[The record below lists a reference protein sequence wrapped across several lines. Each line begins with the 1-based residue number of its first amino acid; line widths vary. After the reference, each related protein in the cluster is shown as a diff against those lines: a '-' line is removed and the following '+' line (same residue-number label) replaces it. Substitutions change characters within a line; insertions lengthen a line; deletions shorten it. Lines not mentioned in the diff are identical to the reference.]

1 MNLEPVITTIETH
14 LDAQLRLAT
23 DPTVA
28 EAGRLV
34 TEALRPALAEA
45 ALALARQ
52 ATDEVAAQL
61 PGRSVDVVLD
71 GDDPTIR
78 IGDAT
83 DGGPV
88 DADLDARITLR
99 LPAALKELIEGAASS
114 EGDSV
119 NAWIVKSLSTNAAGG
134 PGPSRVRG
142 VYEL

>member
-14 LDAQLRLAT
+14 LDAQLRLVG
-23 DPTVA
+23 DPAVA

-34 TEALRPALAEA
+34 GEALRPALREA

-78 IGDAT
+78 IGDAAGT
-83 DGGPV
+83 GPV

-99 LPAALKELIEGAASS
+99 LPTALKELIEGAASS

-119 NAWIVKSLSTNAAGG
+119 NAWIVKSLNTNATGTT
-134 PGPSRVRG
+134 GPSRVRG
-142 VYEL
+142 TYEL